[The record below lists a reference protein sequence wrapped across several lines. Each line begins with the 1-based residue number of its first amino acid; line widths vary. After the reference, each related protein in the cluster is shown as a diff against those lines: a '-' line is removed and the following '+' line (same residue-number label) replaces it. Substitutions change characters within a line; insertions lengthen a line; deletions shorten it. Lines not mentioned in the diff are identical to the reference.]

1 MTVTL
6 ELEPEMETTAARQA
20 KAEGL
25 PLAEYVKSVFADAV
39 LRRERINKFSEKS
52 FDEILAPVRAGFKES
67 GESEDELLDF
77 FEEIR
82 EEVYQ
87 EKSRNK

>member
-6 ELEPEMETTAARQA
+6 ELEPEVESTATAQA
-20 KAEGL
+20 NERGL
-25 PLAEYVKSVFADAV
+25 PLAEYARSVLKDAI
-39 LRRERINKFSEKS
+39 LRRARVKKMSEKS
-52 FDEILAPVRAGFKES
+52 FDEILEPVRKGFS
-67 GESEDELLDF
+67 DTGESEDELLDF

-87 EKSRNK
+87 EKLRAK